1 MPYSVQDGFHPN
13 QYAKALEVA
22 VVIEYATQNFPDV
35 LGEEN
40 QYNDIISEGQ
50 QHTSAA
56 YSREIRMKNWLG
68 L

>member
-1 MPYSVQDGFHPN
+1 M
-13 QYAKALEVA
+13 ALEA
-22 VVIEYATQNFPDV
+22 AAVIEYATQNFPDV

-40 QYNDIISEGQ
+40 QYNDIISESK

-56 YSREIRMKNWLG
+56 YSRKIRMKNWLG